1 MLWCTRL
8 LPTPIIPLSA
18 EQRRDKDMK
27 HIFTFLL
34 LTCLLFGLTGCRIS
48 YLEPEEMQ
56 EFLNRVVEDVG
67 CSQITDD
74 KDLIG
79 TRYLQN
85 TEDSYAGK
93 YSADC
98 SHVTGRDV
106 IFGGASINSREL
118 FLSGYIHP
126 ISGKATV
133 RIRLNNEVTE
143 LEADSDGAFETT
155 LKLSSGGNYIMVVY
169 EDFTG
174 IIEMNCEYIP
184 PR

>member
-1 MLWCTRL
+1 
-8 LPTPIIPLSA
+8 
-18 EQRRDKDMK
+18 MK
-27 HIFTFLL
+27 NIFTFLL
-34 LTCLLFGLTGCRIS
+34 LTCFLLGLTGCRIN
-48 YLEPEEMQ
+48 YVEPEEMQ
-56 EFLNRVVEDVG
+56 EFLNRVVEDIG

-74 KDLIG
+74 KDLFG
-79 TRYLQN
+79 TRCLQN

-106 IFGGASINSREL
+106 IFGGASINSRAL
-118 FLSGYIHP
+118 FLSGRIHP
-126 ISGKATV
+126 ISGKGTI

-143 LEADSDGAFETT
+143 LESNSDGTFETT

-174 IIEMNCEYIP
+174 SIEMNCEYVAQDEKYAN
-184 PR
+184 

>member
-1 MLWCTRL
+1 
-8 LPTPIIPLSA
+8 
-18 EQRRDKDMK
+18 MK

-85 TEDSYAGK
+85 TADSYAGK

-118 FLSGYIHP
+118 FLSGRIHP
-126 ISGKATV
+126 ISGEAIV
-133 RIRLNNEVTE
+133 RIRLNNEITE
-143 LEADSDGAFETT
+143 LEPDSDGSFETT

-174 IIEMNCEYIP
+174 NIEMNCEYIP
-184 PR
+184 QDEKYAN